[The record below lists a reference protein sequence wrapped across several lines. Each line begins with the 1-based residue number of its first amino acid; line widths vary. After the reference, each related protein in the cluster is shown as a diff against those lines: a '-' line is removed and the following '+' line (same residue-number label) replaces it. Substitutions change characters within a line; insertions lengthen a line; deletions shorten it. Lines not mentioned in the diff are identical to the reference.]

1 MLIPNCCHPI
11 QHALYLDFIL
21 FWRSSINP
29 DLLLLA
35 RIAAFLLGLRIV
47 SVTLLSAIRT
57 FVLPRS
63 AGDKIAGFVYANS
76 RKLFDYSVRRAE
88 TYAQRDRIRALLS
101 PISLVAL
108 LPTWLVIASIGYMF
122 MFWAAEYGSFFDA
135 WVISGSSLLTLGFV
149 RGEGFLQMALSFTAA
164 TLGLILVAL
173 LIAYLPTMYTS
184 FAKREVAVNLLAA
197 GAGTPPSSTEL
208 LMRYN
213 RLGRLD
219 ELTKLWESWEAWFA
233 EIEESHTTLSP
244 LILFRSPI
252 PEHSWVTAAGA
263 VLDAAS
269 LSLSAVEM
277 PGSPAVQEMF
287 RGQKIP
293 ADPQAALCI
302 RMGFIA
308 LRRIASL
315 LLIEFNPNPQFPE
328 DPISITRAE
337 FDAALDHLAA
347 EGVPV
352 RMNRDHAWQDYAGWR
367 VNYDTV
373 LLALAEFVMAPEAPW
388 TSDRLPVSGGL
399 LEDFKPNINKD

>member
-1 MLIPNCCHPI
+1 M
-11 QHALYLDFIL
+11 
-21 FWRSSINP
+21 
-29 DLLLLA
+29 
-35 RIAAFLLGLRIV
+35 
-47 SVTLLSAIRT
+47 TLLSAIRT

-76 RKLFDYSVRRAE
+76 RKLFDFRIRRMK
-88 TYAQRDRIRALLS
+88 TYAQRDRMRALLS

-108 LPTWLVIASIGYMF
+108 LPTWLGIASIGYMF
-122 MFWAAEYGSFFDA
+122 MFWATGFGSFFES

-149 RGEGFLQMALSFTAA
+149 KGEGFLQMALAFTAA
-164 TLGLILVAL
+164 TIGLILVAL

-197 GAGTPPSSTEL
+197 GAGTPPSATEL

-219 ELTKLWESWEAWFA
+219 ELTKLWEAWEAWFA

-252 PEHSWVTAAGA
+252 PDHSWVTAAGA
-263 VLDAAS
+263 ILDAAA
-269 LSLSAVEM
+269 LSLSAVVM

-293 ADPQAALCI
+293 ADPQASLCI

-308 LRRIASL
+308 LRRIADL
-315 LLIEFNPNPQFPE
+315 LLVQYNSNPTFPE
-328 DPISITRAE
+328 DPISITRPE
-337 FDAALDHLAA
+337 FDAALDQLAA
-347 EGVPV
+347 AGLPLHTD
-352 RMNRDHAWQDYAGWR
+352 RDHAWRDYAGWR

-373 LLALAEFVMAPEAPW
+373 LLALAEFVMAPYAPW
-388 TSDRLPVSGGL
+388 TSDRSPVFGGL
-399 LEDFKPNINKD
+399 HEDFKPNIPVIKKD